1 MRKIRSFILSLIS
14 FSSTFFVF
22 DLSLGQTI
30 NGLILPPVGILT
42 TKPYNYLNQSL
53 ELPLLKADNL
63 GENHPAKGAKIRR
76 TMKLLATSNRQ
87 KHHQVKILFY
97 GQSITKQTW
106 WLDVAEDLRQR
117 FPYADLQIENR
128 AIGGFASSLL
138 MKTAEHDIYP
148 YYPDLII
155 FHVYGGEPEYEAIIA
170 NIRTRTT
177 AEIAIQSD
185 HITWLPTGKETDD
198 QNLLLA
204 YQWHENHSTKW
215 LPEIA
220 EKYGCE
226 MIEIRQGWRRY
237 LKENKLEPKDLL
249 MDGIHLNDRGS
260 DLLASLVKPH
270 LYYNAELPLDDDPNL
285 VKTYQVGK
293 DIKWRKGKLILEFEG
308 NKIDVISQ
316 PINENSGKIGK
327 ILIDGKPPSKFPELY
342 AITRPSDAYGVDQP
356 AILQISSEKPLIV
369 EDWQL
374 IITDIND
381 DATLFKFKVFGSKT
395 GFDGTGDNQTKF
407 ISKSG
412 RVVIE
417 PENWWVKSAQQYTG
431 KTPPKGF
438 IIRWQ
443 VQPLFTDIY
452 TTPEMTDLTQEYVT
466 NLAQN
471 LTNTKHRLEILPQDG
486 KILPIKALRVYQPPL
501 KTIPK

>member
-1 MRKIRSFILSLIS
+1 MRKIPSFILSLIS
-14 FSSTFFVF
+14 FSSTFALF
-22 DLSLGQTI
+22 DLNLSQAI
-30 NGLILPPVGILT
+30 NVLTLPPMGVLT

-53 ELPLLKADNL
+53 ELPLLSSYNF
-63 GENHPAKGAKIRR
+63 GEFSQEKGAKIRR

-87 KHHQVKILFY
+87 KNNQVKILFY
-97 GQSITKQTW
+97 GQSITKQAW
-106 WLDVAEDLRQR
+106 WLDVAEDLRKR

-128 AIGGFASSLL
+128 AIGGFASPLL

-185 HITWLPTGKETDD
+185 HINWLPTGKETDD
-198 QNLLLA
+198 KNLLAA
-204 YQWHENHSTKW
+204 YEWHENHSTKW

-237 LKENKLEPKDLL
+237 LKENKLEPQDLL
-249 MDGIHLNDRGS
+249 MDGIHLNDRGNA
-260 DLLASLVKPH
+260 LLASLVKPH
-270 LYYNAELPLDDDPNL
+270 LYYNAELPLDDDRNL
-285 VKTYQVGK
+285 VKTYEVGK

-308 NKIDVISQ
+308 NKIDLISQ
-316 PINENSGKIGK
+316 PVRENSGKIGK

-342 AITRPSDAYGVDQP
+342 GITRASDAYGVDQP
-356 AILQISSEKPLIV
+356 AILQINSEKPLIV

-374 IITDIND
+374 IITDINE
-381 DATLFKFKVFGSKT
+381 DATLFKFKLFGSKT

-407 ISKSG
+407 ISQSG
-412 RVVIE
+412 RVVIQ
-417 PENWWVKSAQQYTG
+417 PENWWVKSAQEYTK

-443 VQPLFTDIY
+443 VKPLFTDIY
-452 TTPEMTDLTQEYVT
+452 TAPEMTDLSREYVT
-466 NLAQN
+466 ILAQN

-486 KILPIKALRVYQPPL
+486 KILQIKALRVYQPPL
-501 KTIPK
+501 KNIAK